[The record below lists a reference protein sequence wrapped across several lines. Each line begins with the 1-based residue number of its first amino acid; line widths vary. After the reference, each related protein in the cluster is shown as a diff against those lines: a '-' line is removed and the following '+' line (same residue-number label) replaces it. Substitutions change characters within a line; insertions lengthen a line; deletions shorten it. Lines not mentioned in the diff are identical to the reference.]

1 MNITRFYKVAIKVGG
16 GLIILVIGT
25 AVVVACRFNPPNSL
39 AITSK
44 DENHRLLAVAVDS
57 ADGTILVKACDWP
70 HTFFSPFVLGDSAW
84 PEKHVSATYYWSR
97 DGSLAVW
104 EAQNVN
110 DKTKI
115 YKAAYDFR
123 EHLSIDA
130 QRYTWN
136 NHACNEA
143 IAELIAERGGLEST
157 AIDIPSLNSGM
168 YQK

>member
-1 MNITRFYKVAIKVGG
+1 MNITRFYKAAKWVGVF
-16 GLIILVIGT
+16 LIILAIGI
-25 AVVVACRFNPPNSL
+25 AVVIACRFSPLNSL
-39 AITSK
+39 EIRSK
-44 DENHRLLAVAVDS
+44 NENHRLIMVAVDS

-84 PEKHVSATYYWSR
+84 PEKYVSATCYWSR

-104 EAQNVN
+104 ETQDVN
-110 DKTKI
+110 DKGKI
-115 YKAAYDFR
+115 YEAAYDFR

-130 QRYTWN
+130 QRYAWN
-136 NHACNEA
+136 THACNEA
-143 IAELIAERGGLEST
+143 IAELVAERGGLEST